1 MGNPRGQRRDFE
13 ALERRRLEGLRLFRK
28 GVPQAQIAREL
39 RVARQTVSRWV
50 RQYREGGTQA
60 LRQAGRAGRPP
71 KLGAAQL
78 RQVERMLLAGPEAFG
93 YPTPL
98 WTCPRVAEVIE
109 ARFGVRYHPGH
120 VWKLLRAMGFSCQ
133 RPVGRAVE
141 RDEKAV
147 EPGKRKRWP
156 AIKKSPQG
164 GTDDRLHRRERHQ
177 PAAAPGV
184 HLGAEGPDAD
194 FAGSLQTEIRCRPWP
209 G

>member
-28 GVPQAQIAREL
+28 GVPQAQIARDL

-50 RQYREGGTQA
+50 RQYREGGREA

-78 RQVERMLLAGPEAFG
+78 RQIERMLLAGPEAFG

-147 EPGKRKRWP
+147 EPWKRKRWP
-156 AIKKSPQG
+156 AMKKKPAGKG
-164 GTDDRLHRRERHQ
+164 GR
-177 PAAAPGV
+177 
-184 HLGAEGPDAD
+184 
-194 FAGSLQTEIRCRPWP
+194 SSS
-209 G
+209 